1 MSPATEQK
9 NRLKIK
15 KRLWSL
21 SILIKLFLPEGTKR
35 SKSAVAQGRT
45 IEMQKT
51 INGQSFTLEK
61 IGKGAFSTAY
71 RDLENPDQVLIFVR
85 DLQDQDLQDYSKE
98 ALADWCYS
106 DNQGAMKHIPKME
119 WLDQEYKERGNFY
132 QVFLTDF
139 YENLSAKHKQAWTQH
154 KQIKR
159 LFDQALTSRGN
170 NEHALDQT
178 RRFLKLAEKE
188 LDQDMYDALIAVSD
202 AFRNFDDPSFD
213 LGKRNFGVSN
223 EGVLILRDVVFCQ
236 EKMRKIWK
244 LKAQKRNARG
254 F

>member
-1 MSPATEQK
+1 M
-9 NRLKIK
+9 K
-15 KRLWSL
+15 K
-21 SILIKLFLPEGTKR
+21 T
-35 SKSAVAQGRT
+35 VNGRVF
-45 IEMQKT
+45 
-51 INGQSFTLEK
+51 SLEK
-61 IGKGAFSTAY
+61 IGKGAFSVAY
-71 RDLENPDQVLIFVR
+71 RDLENQEQVLIFVR
-85 DLQDQDLQDYSKE
+85 DLQDQNLQDYAKE
-98 ALADWCYS
+98 SLADWCYS
-106 DNQGAMKHIPKME
+106 DNHGAIKHLPKME
-119 WLDQEYKERGNFY
+119 WLESEYEEKGVFY

-188 LDQDMYDALIAVSD
+188 LDPDLYDALIAVSD

-213 LGKRNFGVSN
+213 FGKRNFGVN
-223 EGVLILRDVVFCQ
+223 REGVLILRDVVFCQ

-244 LKAQKRNARG
+244 LKAQKRNTRV